1 MGFGGGVC
9 NAVSGQGGGIG
20 SAGYV
25 SLCIYGNTF
34 IGSCGYT
41 AVWVD
46 VGSIPFI
53 YRFLGD
59 GIENAFIGMGMVL
72 ARINI
77 G

>member
-1 MGFGGGVC
+1 MGFGGSIC

-20 SAGYV
+20 SVGYV
-25 SLCIYGNTF
+25 SLGIYGNTF
-34 IGSCGYT
+34 ISSCAYT
-41 AVWVD
+41 TVWVD

-59 GIENAFIGMGMVL
+59 RIENAFIGMGMVL
-72 ARINI
+72 SRINI